1 MDFSKEFAAWIF
13 WAQIFWRWFWEL
25 PGNKLAFFDG
35 SAQTTFEA
43 DPHFFF
49 QGVGTKKKVWPQDEV
64 SSLGRPLNFTI
75 ESVYHA
81 DCVRYKVLGCRGRS
95 LLLHCVGRTARLQ
108 AADVQHRGLQHWRL
122 MAASWHGVARFYCSV
137 WAAQHVCKLQM
148 CSIEGCST
156 EGWWQLG
163 RMVRPWGSKWWEVL
177 RQKPLLVSQLLNYLV
192 T

>member
-1 MDFSKEFAAWIF
+1 MDLSKEFAAWIF
-13 WAQIFWRWFWEL
+13 WAQIFWRWFWGL
-25 PGNKLAFFDG
+25 SGGKLAFFDG

-43 DPHFFF
+43 DPHFFSRRGYEKEGLATGWSF
-49 QGVGTKKKVWPQDEV
+49 QFGATTKLHDRISIPCWLCSIQGVGLQG
-64 SSLGRPLNFTI
+64 SLA
-75 ESVYHA
+75 S
-81 DCVRYKVLGCRGRS
+81 
-95 LLLHCVGRTARLQ
+95 TAPT
-108 AADVQHRGLQHWRL
+108 LQH
-122 MAASWHGVARFYCSV
+122 V
-137 WAAQHVCKLQM
+137 WAAQRVCKLQM